1 MSRSSFEP
9 IHIPDHAWRQDS
21 IRRILQERR
30 AGELFEFVHRYGVSQ
45 MRMAAF
51 TGQSQGRINDL
62 MHGRRGNIKAFDA
75 WERIA
80 DGLNMPDHARIELG
94 LAPKSRR
101 AVNLPSGKSVPAGLG
116 LAFPSTL
123 NERTDTVSHLWHADL
138 DGATPIVTGKI
149 DVGAWNDASLKWLLQ
164 TDSDAADPSG
174 SGSRHVG
181 TTDVQRVRQTTEL
194 FAQMDNRFGGGHARH
209 ALIQFLASD
218 VEQMLSGSFAE
229 ETGRKLF
236 SSVAEATLLAAWM
249 SYDSGL
255 HGLAQRYFIQ
265 ALALAQS
272 ANDKLLA
279 GSILDA
285 MSHQATFIG
294 RFQEAAN
301 LAKAARLGTQA
312 AATPTLTAH
321 FHIMEAR
328 ALARLGDARGCDSAL
343 SEAVKEF
350 EKRNP
355 EDDPEWI
362 QYFDEA
368 ELAAEFGHC
377 FRDLGRSVDATTYA
391 SQSLGNVDGTYQ
403 RSDFFATMVLADSY
417 LRAGEAEQ
425 ACQVTLDALRIG
437 EQLKSARCV
446 SYLQEFRN
454 GLAGIGSAPVIRDFE
469 EQAAAFSL
477 WAQTGTVAN

>member
-9 IHIPDHAWRQDS
+9 IHIPDHAWRHDS
-21 IRRILQERR
+21 VRRILRDRR
-30 AGELFEFVHRYGVSQ
+30 AGELFWFAQKHGISQ
-45 MRMAAF
+45 MRMAAAI
-51 TGQSQGRINDL
+51 GQSQSRINDL
-62 MHGRRGNIKAFDA
+62 MHGRRKNIEAFDA

-80 DGLNMPDHARIELG
+80 DGLNMPDYARTTLG
-94 LAPKSRR
+94 LAPKSHQETSLGSGQSVS
-101 AVNLPSGKSVPAGLG
+101 ADLGLTLPSSPG
-116 LAFPSTL
+116 
-123 NERTDTVSHLWHADL
+123 ERTETVSQLWRADL
-138 DGATPIVTGKI
+138 DNAVPIVSGKI
-149 DVGAWNDASLKWLLQ
+149 DLAAWNDTSLKWLLQ
-164 TDSDAADPSG
+164 TDSKTAGQSG

-181 TTDVQRVRQTTEL
+181 MSDVQRLRLTTEL

-209 ALIQFLASD
+209 SLIQFLASD
-218 VEQMLSGSFAE
+218 VEQLLSGNFIDE
-229 ETGRKLF
+229 VGRDLF
-236 SSVAEATLLAAWM
+236 SAVAEATLLAAWM

-265 ALALAQS
+265 ALALAES

-279 GSILDA
+279 GSIFDA
-285 MSHQATFIG
+285 MSHQATFVG

-312 AATPTLTAH
+312 VATPTLTAH
-321 FHIMEAR
+321 FHVMEGR

-343 SEAVKEF
+343 SEAVKAF

-355 EDDPEWI
+355 VDDPEWI

-377 FRDLGRSVDATTYA
+377 FRDLGRPVDATNYA
-391 SQSLGNVDGTYQ
+391 AQSLGNADGTYQ
-403 RSDFFATMVLADSY
+403 RSDFFATMVLADSH

-446 SYLQEFRN
+446 SYLQEFRT
-454 GLAGIGSAPVIRDFE
+454 GLAGISSVPVIRDFE
-469 EQAAAFSL
+469 EQAAGFSL
-477 WAQTGTVAN
+477 WTQAGPPAN